1 MSDLEYVTL
10 PAYQERM
17 KALDDRINKVEAI
30 TQEIRN
36 LTLSVERLTITL
48 GNVVREQ
55 ESQEDRIDT
64 IEARDAE
71 MWRTFVKYIIN
82 AVVGVIVGFVM
93 RNVGFG

>member
-10 PAYQERM
+10 PAYKERM

-30 TQEIRN
+30 TEEIHS

-48 GNVVREQ
+48 DNVVRQQ
-55 ESQEDRIDT
+55 ESQESRIDA
-64 IEARDAE
+64 IESKDGE
-71 MWRTFVKYIIN
+71 MWRTFVKYVIT

-93 RNVGFG
+93 RNVGF

>member
-10 PAYQERM
+10 PAYKERM

-30 TQEIRN
+30 TEEIRN

-48 GNVVREQ
+48 SNVVKEQ
-55 ESQEDRIDT
+55 ESQEKRIED
-64 IEARDAE
+64 IETRDAE
-71 MWRTFVKYIIN
+71 LWRTFVKYVIT

-93 RNVGFG
+93 RNVGF

>member
-10 PAYQERM
+10 PAYRERM

-30 TQEIRN
+30 TEEIRN

-48 GNVVREQ
+48 SNVVREQ
-55 ESQEDRIDT
+55 ESQQSRIEN

-71 MWRTFVKYIIN
+71 MWRTFVKYIIT
-82 AVVGVIVGFVM
+82 AVAGVIVGFVM
-93 RNVGFG
+93 RNVGF

>member
-1 MSDLEYVTL
+1 MGDLEYVSL

-30 TQEIRN
+30 TEEIHS

-48 GNVVREQ
+48 DNVVRQQ
-55 ESQEDRIDT
+55 ESQESRIDV
-64 IEARDAE
+64 IESKDGE
-71 MWRTFVKYIIN
+71 MWRTFVKYVIT

-93 RNVGFG
+93 RNVGF

>member
-10 PAYQERM
+10 PAYKERM

-30 TQEIRN
+30 TEEIRN

-55 ESQEDRIDT
+55 DSQETRLDNL
-64 IEARDAE
+64 EARDAE
-71 MWRTFVKYIIN
+71 MWRTFVKYIIT
-82 AVVGVIVGFVM
+82 AVAGVIVGFVM
-93 RNVGFG
+93 RHVGF

>member
-10 PAYQERM
+10 PAYKERM

-30 TQEIRN
+30 TEEIHS

-48 GNVVREQ
+48 DNVVRQQ
-55 ESQEDRIDT
+55 ESQESRIDV
-64 IEARDAE
+64 IESKDGE
-71 MWRTFVKYIIN
+71 MWRTFVKYVIT

-93 RNVGFG
+93 RNVGF